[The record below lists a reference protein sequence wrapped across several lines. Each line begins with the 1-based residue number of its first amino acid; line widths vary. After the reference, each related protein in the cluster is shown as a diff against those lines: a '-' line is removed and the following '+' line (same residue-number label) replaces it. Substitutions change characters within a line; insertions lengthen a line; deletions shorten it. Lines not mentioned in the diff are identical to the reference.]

1 MDSKDREWTE
11 SNGTAR
17 AKRTAVL
24 ATDHEIG
31 VSNHVVKVVEILAE
45 SPRSW
50 EDAAQIALREAS
62 RTLRNIASI
71 YVKDMQAVVRDG
83 HIAAWRINAKISF
96 VVNDDR
102 RAVNDD
108 RRAVNDAPRV
118 VNDDP
123 SIEASEVMGGGNMG
137 YRDQNRGRDFRYDRD
152 YRPWTD
158 PRNERSEYDDDYGLH
173 GEHRREYRGRES
185 YEQQSRGGEG
195 GRSGMFSH
203 RNLPRD
209 QDEPYRNNADE
220 DRRGYQSVDQRSEF
234 ISADRTRPDYGRH
247 GRPNDR
253 DYEDAR
259 EARYG
264 FDARDYQ
271 RDYPQRDF
279 SREYGAREYGTYGRP
294 DEYRTRDD
302 YSRTDYGSYGD
313 QPHSNQPYSSPPQR
327 GGGNGGYAG
336 TFRSRDFGGER
347 EPSFDQGRLA
357 QVEYGRSQFQRRTGG
372 SGPKGYR
379 RSDER
384 IREDV
389 CDRLGHDWEIDA
401 SEVEVSVSN
410 GEVTLA
416 GSVNDR
422 SQKFRV
428 EHIADGVS
436 GVNEVHNQLRVKR
449 ELPLQG
455 SSTATPGN
463 AQNRTTG
470 TSGTG
475 TGAGTGTTGPTNQN
489 RSS

>member
-1 MDSKDREWTE
+1 MDSEDLQWAERPE
-11 SNGTAR
+11 NGRAR
-17 AKRTAVL
+17 RTAVI

-62 RTLRNIASI
+62 RSLRNIASI

-96 VVNDDR
+96 VVNDDQQIS
-102 RAVNDD
+102 NDD
-108 RRAVNDAPRV
+108 RQ
-118 VNDDP
+118 
-123 SIEASEVMGGGNMG
+123 IEPSEVMGGGNMG
-137 YRDQNRGRDFRYDRD
+137 YRDQNRGRDFRDDRD

-158 PRNERSEYDDDYGLH
+158 PRAERSEYDDDYGLH

-203 RNLPRD
+203 RNVPRD

-220 DRRGYQSVDQRSEF
+220 DRRGYQSVGQRSEF
-234 ISADRTRPDYGRH
+234 ISADRTRPDFGRYGQR
-247 GRPNDR
+247 NDR

-264 FDARDYQ
+264 FDARDYS
-271 RDYPQRDF
+271 RRDF
-279 SREYGAREYGTYGRP
+279 SREYGWREYGTYDRP
-294 DEYRTRDD
+294 DEYRGRDDYRTRDD
-302 YSRTDYGSYGD
+302 YSRTDYGSYG
-313 QPHSNQPYSSPPQR
+313 NQPYSSQPR
-327 GGGNGGYAG
+327 RTDEGYGGYAG
-336 TFRSRDFGGER
+336 TFRSRDFGRDR
-347 EPSFDQGRLA
+347 EPSYDQGRIA
-357 QVEYGRSQFQRRTGG
+357 QAEYGRSQFQRRTGG
-372 SGPKGYR
+372 AGPKGYR

-389 CDRLGHDWEIDA
+389 CDRLGHDYEVDA

-422 SQKFRV
+422 GQKFRV
-428 EHIADGVS
+428 EHLADGVS
-436 GVNEVHNQLRVKR
+436 GVTEVHNQLRVKR

-455 SSTATPGN
+455 SNTATQAN
-463 AQNRTTG
+463 AQQNRTTG
-470 TSGTG
+470 
-475 TGAGTGTTGPTNQN
+475 ATGPGSSTQN